1 MQSLRCH
8 ESASFYVV
16 RELGRTPEVL
26 DVVADDDVIFAG
38 CWRVRTKQAG
48 RLMHMGALGK
58 SDDRDAPKG
67 WPTDSA
73 ALPYVA
79 RRSIPVITTLD
90 GEVSY
95 PQLVKRNQLPSSNT
109 VALSAQFLGW

>member
-1 MQSLRCH
+1 
-8 ESASFYVV
+8 
-16 RELGRTPEVL
+16 
-26 DVVADDDVIFAG
+26 
-38 CWRVRTKQAG
+38 
-48 RLMHMGALGK
+48 MGALGK

-67 WPTDSA
+67 WPTDST
-73 ALPYVA
+73 LPYVA

-95 PQLVKRNQLPSSNT
+95 PQLVKRNHSHSSNT